1 MKRKKNDVIVRR
13 KYKVVGITNLH
24 NLPEKENKKMANSH
38 SRVTKVRFT
47 IITYRKGLTKQ
58 KKISLSTYEK
68 KKKNSWWKKSPS
80 TKTAKFSAEEIQLTT
95 IYNFLIIECSGKI
108 SEKLGEKNCLVFL
121 SIKNL
126 LLLRGKCE
134 LLQSVR
140 KFSTEDVL
148 L

>member
-68 KKKNSWWKKSPS
+68 KKK
-80 TKTAKFSAEEIQLTT
+80 IHD
-95 IYNFLIIECSGKI
+95 
-108 SEKLGEKNCLVFL
+108 EKNPHPRKLL
-121 SIKNL
+121 SFQL
-126 LLLRGKCE
+126 
-134 LLQSVR
+134 R
-140 KFSTEDVL
+140 KFN
-148 L
+148 